1 MSPHY
6 DLLYSEEY
14 LRQLKNLSP
23 EDQSIVRLLVLEIL
37 GGKGMGLASSHW
49 LKPLGAG
56 LWEFRIGRSM
66 KSVLKSEGVELSSA
80 VTNRKILIRVF
91 CSFEQDGILLLGC
104 YNKLRSGG
112 GRAQNLAINKARA
125 LLLTYRRDK

>member
-1 MSPHY
+1 MSPRY

-37 GGKGMGLASSHW
+37 GGKGIGLASSHW

-56 LWEFRIGRSM
+56 LWEFRIGRNL
-66 KSVLKSEGVELSSA
+66 KGILKSEGIEFASSLA
-80 VTNRKILIRVF
+80 NRKILIRVF
-91 CSFEQDGILLLGC
+91 CSFEKGGILVLGC
-104 YNKLRSGG
+104 FNKLRSGG
-112 GRAQNLAINKARA
+112 GRAQNLAINKART
-125 LLLTYRRDK
+125 LLLTYRREK

>member
-1 MSPHY
+1 
-6 DLLYSEEY
+6 
-14 LRQLKNLSP
+14 
-23 EDQSIVRLLVLEIL
+23 
-37 GGKGMGLASSHW
+37 MGLASSHW

-56 LWEFRIGRSM
+56 LWEFRIGRNM
-66 KSVLKSEGVELSSA
+66 KGVLKSEGVELSSA